1 MINRRSVVTYQINI
15 LLRYKMPLDMI
26 KMSKADLLAEHKK
39 LMKVLQHGT
48 RKEQL
53 AEARR

>member
-1 MINRRSVVTYQINI
+1 
-15 LLRYKMPLDMI
+15 MPIDMI

-39 LMKVLQHGT
+39 LIKILEHGT

-53 AEARR
+53 VEAKKQGLEMKHYLPTKNKKKA

>member
-1 MINRRSVVTYQINI
+1 
-15 LLRYKMPLDMI
+15 MI

-39 LMKVLQHGT
+39 LMKVLKHGS

-53 AEARR
+53 AEARKQGLEMKHYLPEHKK

>member
-1 MINRRSVVTYQINI
+1 
-15 LLRYKMPLDMI
+15 MPLDMI

-39 LMKVLQHGT
+39 LMKVLKHGT

-53 AEARR
+53 AEAKKQGLEMKHYLPGHKK